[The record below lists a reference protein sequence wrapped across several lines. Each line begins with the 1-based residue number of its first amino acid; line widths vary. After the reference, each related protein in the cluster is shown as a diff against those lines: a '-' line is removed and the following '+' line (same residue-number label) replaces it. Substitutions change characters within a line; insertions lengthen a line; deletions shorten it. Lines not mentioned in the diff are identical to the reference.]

1 VQSTIASSQSTRIT
15 LDPISINSWVIR
27 IFKSTADTNNF
38 GSASYSINSSN
49 VANASN
55 ASTFPNNANYS
66 SSSHADRGKFTITL
80 TNLAK
85 SRFNYFAKVYVN
97 GENQSIYSEEFT
109 IGQPPGIPVGT
120 IWAYMGDGTDLDD
133 LAMGGWYLCRG
144 QAISSLSELT
154 TDEKN
159 ELEGLFTRSNKP
171 NPTSLPDLRGMFL
184 RGADESSGNDPN
196 RSTRTGGDNVGS
208 YQDDNFREHNH
219 SGLSD
224 WAGNH
229 DHDLYTVNDD
239 YNASGGSNYPTQ
251 QKFSAAGYDSVGDKI
266 WTNATEFTGNHR
278 HGISW
283 DGGNETRP
291 KNVSVN
297 YIIKC
302 RK

>member
-1 VQSTIASSQSTRIT
+1 MV
-15 LDPISINSWVIR
+15 L
-27 IFKSTADTNNF
+27 F
-38 GSASYSINSSN
+38 SASP
-49 VANASN
+49 
-55 ASTFPNNANYS
+55 T
-66 SSSHADRGKFTITL
+66 
-80 TNLAK
+80 
-85 SRFNYFAKVYVN
+85 
-97 GENQSIYSEEFT
+97 EEFT

-224 WAGNH
+224 WSGSHTHSLNAPSGYRWVRFSGSNTPTTGIA
-229 DHDLYTVNDD
+229 DGSGDEMDF
-239 YNASGGSNYPTQ
+239 YNPGATSGGSTSDP
-251 QKFSAAGYDSVGDKI
+251 
-266 WTNATEFTGNHR
+266 GNHR

-283 DGGNETRP
+283 DGGSETRP
-291 KNVSVN
+291 KNVYVN